1 MIRFLSNSQ
10 LSADI
15 VDAAHLAGGKALDGD
30 TKQLTGVTSVEF
42 GESTVIFTVS
52 TIHSSYSS
60 LMRVLEKKFLMFK
73 TSKEVFFPF
82 DHSNFEGEQI
92 LRFFQKALGR
102 IKLSMY
108 VGNFPASTEYGSWAV
123 PVDGSEPKVDPFD
136 FLRVIEASNIG
147 LLESMYGDQTYPG
160 FELSLDTIRFRKKDD
175 VKDVAPSLWID
186 QVLRDSETGQVF
198 GRVNIL
204 SRSGKKYRVV
214 SEVISNG
221 DLQEIKV
228 LTEKVLSV
236 ATSVVDRKSLG
247 QFIPHLLRYAF
258 NEVEAR
264 IWVRSEGWQ
273 YNDKSNIEACGVGCD
288 LFYAP
293 NVKSDKYFIDIKS
306 PRFSQAGTLEG
317 WNDLV
322 LAPASKNP
330 ILMGALQLGLAAS
343 MVDFLPGISSCI
355 FNFFGGAGRGKTL
368 LLSTVASLYG
378 NTAAPGQSTV
388 GRTGKS
394 LIETFGSTQRALQAK
409 GQQLS
414 LGPLLVDEIGSNS
427 YREFEKFVYEI
438 GNGSSRTRVSSSGDV
453 QELTPKTLFA
463 MTSGEKPIITVV
475 SRNSPQGVLDRGV
488 DVNIGGGGVSF
499 EGQDD
504 EAFAFLPSDVKSGVS
519 VGIQKQFGTVAPA
532 FVKALLEEMASQA
545 WSGELEV
552 LVSDILEILP
562 SYVANDGAKRVV
574 VRFALAALAGKV
586 ALRSKVFSGKYVSEE
601 TLIHGVFVCAWLW
614 FTTRWNHLQVL
625 EEFLLSKLLIS
636 IGSPKSKLAMYRHK
650 DQFYDMPTIMISKA
664 CLEELFSDDDQ
675 VEIISKRLK
684 EDGLLVRSDAGRN
697 TVGKQPYYHIRTDWL
712 LSHDVYWSEDD
723 ERFIK
728 NSG

>member
-1 MIRFLSNSQ
+1 MMRFLSNSQ

-42 GESTVIFTVS
+42 GESTVIFSVP

-60 LMRVLEKKFLMFK
+60 LVRVLEKKFLIFK

-102 IKLSMY
+102 IKVSMY
-108 VGNFPASTEYGSWAV
+108 VGNIPASTEYGSWAV

-136 FLRVIEASNIG
+136 FLRVVEASNIG
-147 LLESMYGDQTYPG
+147 LLESMYGDRAYPG

-186 QVLRDSETGQVF
+186 QILRDSETGEVF

-228 LTEKVLSV
+228 LAEKVLSV

-258 NEVEAR
+258 NELEAR

-273 YNDKSNIEACGVGCD
+273 LDDKSNIEACAVGCD

-293 NVKSDKYFIDIKS
+293 NVNSDKYFIDIKS
-306 PRFSQAGTLEG
+306 PRLSQVGTLDG

-322 LAPASKNP
+322 LAPVSKNP

-388 GRTGKS
+388 GRAGKS
-394 LIETFGSTQRALQAK
+394 IIETFGSTQRALQAK

-414 LGPLLVDEIGSNS
+414 LGPLLVDEIGSNGFG
-427 YREFEKFVYEI
+427 ELDTFVYEI
-438 GNGSSRTRVSSSGDV
+438 GNGSNRTRLNSSGDL
-453 QELTPKTLFA
+453 QESTPKTLFG
-463 MTSGEKPIITVV
+463 MTSGEKPIISMI
-475 SRNSPQGVLDRGV
+475 SRNAPQGVLDRGV
-488 DVNIGGGGVSF
+488 DINIGGDVSF

-504 EAFAFLPSDVKSGVS
+504 EDFAFLPSDIKSAVS
-519 VGIQKQFGTVAPA
+519 VGIQKQYGTVAPA
-532 FVKALLEEMASQA
+532 FIKALLAEMANQA
-545 WSGELEV
+545 WDGELKA
-552 LVSDILEILP
+552 LVSDIHEVLP

-574 VRFALAALAGKV
+574 VRFALAALAGQV
-586 ALRSKVFSGKYVSEE
+586 ALRNNVFSSKYVNKESIMHSV
-601 TLIHGVFVCAWLW
+601 LVCTWLW
-614 FTTRWNHLQVL
+614 YTTRWNHLQVL
-625 EEFLLSKLLIS
+625 EEFLLSKSRIS
-636 IGSPKSKLAMYRHK
+636 IGSPKSKLAIYRHK
-650 DQFYDMPTIMISKA
+650 DQTDGMPTLMISKA
-664 CLEELFSDDDQ
+664 CLEEIFPGNGR
-675 VEIISKRLK
+675 VEIISKRFK
-684 EDGLLVRSDAGRN
+684 EDGLLVRAEAGRN
-697 TVGKQPYYHIRTDWL
+697 TVGKDPYYHMRVSWL
-712 LSHDVYWSEDD
+712 LEHGVYWSEDD
-723 ERFIK
+723 ECFLK
-728 NSG
+728 SDD